1 MLNKKLMCAGVF
13 FSHWLVAIARSRCA
27 MVEKWWWPKYWPVS
41 IGNIIGYARSCCKFC
56 HVFFLFSFSV
66 MDASLTFFAWFE
78 YTFGK
83 KIMLKISSAI
93 PAASLLFANYKL
105 SIFQRRWRRC
115 AVVALFFDSP
125 EIRCFIIR
133 PTWNCRNEL
142 FPRKPIIIWREWI
155 SSERSK
161 KQQQRQAF
169 FGPSTNQNNGSSSSL
184 KLYRFNGVLLQLSAN
199 RE

>member
-1 MLNKKLMCAGVF
+1 MLDLVANSVMFFFYFHSLLWTLHLHFLLDLNTHSEKKLCWKLVQQFPQLVYYLQITSYLF
-13 FSHWLVAIARSRCA
+13 F
-27 MVEKWWWPKYWPVS
+27 
-41 IGNIIGYARSCCKFC
+41 
-56 HVFFLFSFSV
+56 HVDEE
-66 MDASLTFFAWFE
+66 DAL
-78 YTFGK
+78 
-83 KIMLKISSAI
+83 L
-93 PAASLLFANYKL
+93 LLF
-105 SIFQRRWRRC
+105 
-115 AVVALFFDSP
+115 FFDSP